1 MNSRWQTSRI
11 GLINF
16 WYYDEQEFPF
26 VKGRMLLRGSNGS
39 GKSVTMQS
47 VIPLL
52 LDGNMSP
59 ERLDPFG
66 SRDRKMSSYLL
77 EEDDD
82 RDERTGY
89 LYLEFKRQESG
100 TWLTVGMGIRARK
113 GKPLDKWYFSLTDG
127 RRVGRDFFLYKEI
140 GEKVTLSKKELENRI
155 AGGGQIFDRQA
166 DYMEY
171 VNRQI
176 FGFETVEEY
185 KEMIDLLIQ
194 LRTPKLS
201 KDFKP
206 SVVNDILSDSLQP
219 LSDEDLRPMSEAI
232 ENMDTMNMNLKARE
246 AGYQAAEKIQRVLDR
261 YNRLTLFEKADR
273 CCENRKRL
281 LALEKE
287 ERARTEENERC
298 EKRVRQLE
306 DEIADLDAR
315 RDTMEKERD
324 SLSRSDAVGL
334 KSREMDLA
342 SRIRARETLLSEK
355 KRQLDAKQEQYVELE
370 DRRKREKDRVYE
382 KECELDV
389 ILEEMRAEAEEMS
402 FDEHAFFR
410 EELKENFHR
419 PFSWDTHEAQFIK
432 VKSEISR
439 GTELL
444 RDAEIRRKEA
454 DELLKNRE
462 RQQRETD
469 MAMRKESEL
478 EAMLVQVENEWKEA
492 LYSWNEQ
499 NEELKFSKEQM
510 REMARFADE
519 YGEDSDFA
527 KVRQTAA
534 DLWIDR
540 KGGINGE
547 LGRKQEEKRNLEE
560 AHREIEEELAQ
571 WESSREPEPPRSE
584 AVRKNRERLQEKGI
598 PYQEFYKV
606 VEFGKELVQDPEA
619 CGRLEEALLEMGIL
633 DALVIE
639 EQYREQVLAADP
651 GCADRYLFVQPHHA
665 EKSLLDVLDLND
677 SVNDIFFNQRITGIL
692 GNIFLAGTSDA
703 GEKSGAKV
711 EGAGGDFPD
720 ETGPSVTAVYP
731 DGSYQIGV
739 IRGTVTGEHEAG
751 FIGVQARERSRK
763 AKIAACRDMLAEN
776 ERQQEILERETE
788 VLKQRLVRLQQEYE
802 KLPGDTDIREAFR
815 MLSDARRIVEQMR
828 QEGARLEEELLKVSA
843 VLKELKRQ
851 AAEIA
856 QKLYLNCSYET
867 FRRADEAAA
876 DYRQHFYQ
884 LRSGHELFLQ
894 VHAHL
899 EELKER
905 QELLDQEMDQI
916 RYEAGNAARE
926 LNKEREE
933 YNSIIQ
939 QLELTDYEQ
948 IRKQLDECMDWL
960 KNYPGR
966 LQKCVA
972 EKTQNEERIRTLREQ
987 AAQNEERISELRSK
1001 AEYLG
1006 KCFAAEMELDYVHF
1020 TESPIKDAADR
1031 DNTALEEAA
1040 GKVRDF
1046 LAPECRDMEKEQII
1060 SRLNQ
1065 VYFEN
1070 RGFLTDYQIMQT
1082 ELFEELDRQAQRG
1095 DPPAKRLDIAARYQG
1110 VRIPFGSLLTH
1121 LEEEIAELKDLIKD
1135 GDRELFE
1142 DILANTV
1149 SRKIR
1154 GKINSSNAWVEK
1166 MNSLM
1171 GAMNTSSGLKLKLR
1185 WRSRTAETEDQLD
1198 TKELV
1203 ELLKKDYRLMRE
1215 EEAAKLSAHFRS
1227 KVEEARRHAKDSG
1240 GMISFYQVMKETL
1253 DYRKWFEF
1261 QLFFQKGGERVKELT
1276 NSVFGTFSGGEK
1288 AMAMYVPLFSAVVA
1302 KYQGGRADAPRLISL
1317 DEAFAG
1323 VDNRNIRDM
1332 FRLMTEFQFDF
1343 IINSQVLWG
1352 DCDTLDALA
1361 IYQLLRPENAKFV
1374 TVMPYLWNGHAR
1386 VMLEDESEMEEQAA
1400 QTGPSGMSE

>member
-1 MNSRWQTSRI
+1 MNSRWQASRI

-16 WYYDEQEFPF
+16 WYYDDQEFPF

-77 EEDDD
+77 EEDDG

-89 LYLEFKRQESG
+89 LYLEFKRKESD
-100 TWLTVGMGIRARK
+100 TWLTVGMGIRARR
-113 GKPLDKWYFSLTDG
+113 GKPLDKWYFSLSDG
-127 RRVGRDFFLYKEI
+127 RRVGRDFLLYKEI

-155 AGGGQIFDRQA
+155 AGGGQVFDRQA

-185 KEMIDLLIQ
+185 KELIDLLIQ

-232 ENMDTMNMNLKARE
+232 ENMDTMNLNLKARE

-273 CCENRKRL
+273 CCENQKKLSEAEREAKAQADETERSRKRV
-281 LALEKE
+281 LALE
-287 ERARTEENERC
+287 
-298 EKRVRQLE
+298 Q
-306 DEIADLDAR
+306 EISELDAR
-315 RDTMEKERD
+315 RDAMEKERE
-324 SLSRSDAVGL
+324 SLSKSDAVSL
-334 KSREMDLA
+334 KSRELDLA
-342 SRIRARETLLSEK
+342 SRIRTRKSLLEEK
-355 KRQLDAKQEQYVELE
+355 QRQLDAKQEQYTEIEGKKKQEE
-370 DRRKREKDRVYE
+370 DRAYE
-382 KECELDV
+382 KERELDS
-389 ILEEMRAEAEEMS
+389 ILEEMQSEAEEMS
-402 FDEHAFFR
+402 FEEHDFFQA
-410 EELKENFHR
+410 ELKENFDKA
-419 PFSWDTHEAQFIK
+419 FSWETHETQFRK
-432 VKSEISR
+432 VKDEISR

-444 RDAEIRRKEA
+444 REAETRQREA
-454 DELLKNRE
+454 DDLLKKRE

-469 MAMRKESEL
+469 AAQRREGEL
-478 EAMLVQVENEWKEA
+478 ESVLVQVENEWKEA
-492 LYSWNEQ
+492 LYSWNGR
-499 NEELKFSKEQM
+499 NEELKFTPEQM

-519 YGEDSDFA
+519 YGEASDFTR
-527 KVRQTAA
+527 VRQTAA
-534 DLWIDR
+534 DLWIGR
-540 KGGINGE
+540 KGEISGE
-547 LGRKQEEKRNLEE
+547 VRRRQDELRDLEN

-571 WESSREPEPPRSE
+571 WESSREPEPTRSN
-584 AVRKNRERLQEKGI
+584 AVRRNRERLREKGI

-606 VEFGKELVQDPEA
+606 VEFGQELSGDPER

-639 EQYREQVLAADP
+639 EQYRDQVMEADP
-651 GCADRYLFVQPHHA
+651 GCADRYLFVQPHYA

-677 SVNDIFFNQRITGIL
+677 SVNDIFMNQRITGIL
-692 GNIFLAGTSDA
+692 GNIALSERPEEA
-703 GEKSGAKV
+703 
-711 EGAGGDFPD
+711 EGAGSG
-720 ETGPSVTAVYP
+720 GSAGIGASMTAVRP

-739 IRGTVTGEHEAG
+739 VSGTISGEHEAG
-751 FIGVQARERSRK
+751 FIGVQAREKNRQ
-763 AKIAACRDMLAEN
+763 AKIASCRELLAEN
-776 ERQQEILERETE
+776 EQRQEILRSEVNALEQRIRRLRE
-788 VLKQRLVRLQQEYE
+788 EYE
-802 KLPGDTDIREAFR
+802 SLPEDTDMREAWK
-815 MLSDARRIVEQMR
+815 MLSEARRAVERMR
-828 QEGARLEEELLKVSA
+828 EEGARLERELMEVGEALG
-843 VLKELKRQ
+843 ELKRQ

-856 QKLYLNCSYET
+856 QKLYLTCSYET
-867 FRRADEAAA
+867 FRRADEAAS

-894 VHAHL
+894 IRAHM
-899 EELKER
+899 EELGER
-905 QELLDQEMDQI
+905 QEILDGEMDQI
-916 RYEAGNAARE
+916 RYEAGSAGRE
-926 LNKEREE
+926 LKKEQEE
-933 YNSIIQ
+933 YDSILR

-948 IRKQLDECMDWL
+948 IRQKLDECMEWL
-960 KNYPGR
+960 KDYPER
-966 LQKCVA
+966 LQSCVA
-972 EKTQNEERIRTLREQ
+972 EKTQNEERIRAISGQ
-987 AAQNEERISELRSK
+987 AAQNEERIVELKRR
-1001 AEYLG
+1001 AEYLET
-1006 KCFAAEMELDYVHF
+1006 CFAAERSLHYVELQEE
-1020 TESPIKDAADR
+1020 ESE
-1031 DNTALEEAA
+1031 TAEPAEKIRSLLA
-1040 GKVRDF
+1040 G
-1046 LAPECRDMEKEQII
+1046 ECSDMDKEQII
-1060 SRLNQ
+1060 RSLNQ

-1082 ELFEELDRQAQRG
+1082 ELFEELDRKAQKG
-1095 DPPAKRLDIAARYQG
+1095 DPSAKRLDIAARYQG
-1110 VRIPFGSLLTH
+1110 VRIPFGRLLTH
-1121 LEEEIAELKDLIKD
+1121 LAEEIEELKDLIKA

-1171 GAMNTSSGLKLKLR
+1171 GAMNTSSGLKLNLR

-1215 EEAAKLSAHFRS
+1215 DEAAKLSAHFRS
-1227 KVEEARRHAKDSG
+1227 KVEEARRHARDSG

-1302 KYQGGRADAPRLISL
+1302 KYQGGRPDAPRLISL

-1332 FRLMTEFQFDF
+1332 FRLMAEFQFDF

-1386 VMLEDESEMEEQAA
+1386 VMLEDESEMEKRAA
-1400 QTGPSGMSE
+1400 QEA

>member
-1 MNSRWQTSRI
+1 MNSRWQASRI

-77 EEDDD
+77 EEDDG

-89 LYLEFKRQESG
+89 LYLEFKRQESD
-100 TWLTVGMGIRARK
+100 TWLTVGMGIRARR

-127 RRVGRDFFLYKEI
+127 RRVGKDFQLYKEM

-155 AGGGQIFDRQA
+155 AGGGQVFDRQA

-171 VNRQI
+171 VNRQV

-246 AGYQAAEKIQRVLDR
+246 AGYQAAEKIQKVLDR
-261 YNRLTLFEKADR
+261 YNRLVLFEKADR
-273 CCENRKRL
+273 CCENQKKLSEAEQEEKVR
-281 LALEKE
+281 AGELE
-287 ERARTEENERC
+287 RSQ
-298 EKRVRQLE
+298 KRVRELE
-306 DEIADLDAR
+306 REMSELDAR
-315 RDTMEKERD
+315 RDAMEKERD
-324 SLSRSDAVGL
+324 SLSKSDAVSL

-342 SRIRARETLLSEK
+342 SRIRTREELLAEK
-355 KRQLDAKQEQYVELE
+355 TRQLEAKQEQYVEIE
-370 DRRKREKDRVYE
+370 DKKKQEEGRAWE
-382 KECELDV
+382 KEQELDS
-389 ILEEMRAEAEEMS
+389 ILEEMQSEAEEMS
-402 FDEHAFFR
+402 FDEHEFF
-410 EELKENFHR
+410 EAELKENIHSV
-419 PFSWDTHEAQFIK
+419 FSWETHEAQFQK
-432 VKSEISR
+432 VKDEISR

-444 RDAEIRRKEA
+444 REAETRQREA
-454 DELLKNRE
+454 DDLLKRRE

-469 MAMRKESEL
+469 AAQRRESEL
-478 EAMLVQVENEWKEA
+478 EAVLTQVENEWKEK
-492 LYSWNEQ
+492 LYSWNGQ
-499 NEELKFSKEQM
+499 NRELKFTPEQM
-510 REMARFADE
+510 RLMARFADD

-527 KVRQTAA
+527 EVRRIAA
-534 DLWIDR
+534 DLWIER
-540 KGGINGE
+540 KGGIDGE
-547 LGRKQEEKRNLEE
+547 VRKRQDELSGLEQAHQEI
-560 AHREIEEELAQ
+560 AEELDQ
-571 WESSREPEPPRSE
+571 WENSREPEPPRSE
-584 AVRKNRERLQEKGI
+584 AVKMNRDRLRRLGI
-598 PYQEFYKV
+598 PYEEFYKV
-606 VEFGKELVQDPEA
+606 VEFGKELIQDQEA

-639 EQYREQVLAADP
+639 EQYREQVMKADP

-665 EKSLLDVLDLND
+665 ENSLLDLLDLND

-692 GNIFLAGTSDA
+692 GNIAVSGRKTAVEDA
-703 GEKSGAKV
+703 
-711 EGAGGDFPD
+711 
-720 ETGPSVTAVYP
+720 PSVTVVYP

-739 IRGTVTGEHEAG
+739 VSGTVSGAHEAG
-751 FIGVQARERSRK
+751 FIGVQARERNRQ
-763 AKIAACRDMLAEN
+763 AKIASCREMLSEN
-776 ERQQEILERETE
+776 EERQKIVKEELSTLEQRAAR
-788 VLKQRLVRLQQEYE
+788 LKEEYGN
-802 KLPGDTDIREAFR
+802 LPDDTDMREARR
-815 MLSDARRIVEQMR
+815 MLFDARRTVERMR
-828 QEGARLEEELLKVSA
+828 EEGARLEKELLEVSEA
-843 VLKELKRQ
+843 LKELKRQ

-856 QKLYLNCSYET
+856 QRLYLTCSYET
-867 FRRADEAAA
+867 FRRAESAAA

-894 VHAHL
+894 ICAHQ

-905 QELLDQEMDQI
+905 LEILDAETDQI
-916 RYEAGNAARE
+916 RYEEGSARRE
-926 LNKEREE
+926 LKKEQEE
-933 YNSIIQ
+933 YDSVLR

-948 IRKQLDECMDWL
+948 IRQKLDECMQWL
-960 KNYPGR
+960 KDYPQR
-966 LQKCVA
+966 LQSCVA
-972 EKTQNEERIRTLREQ
+972 EKTQNQERIRVLTEQ
-987 AAQNEERISELRSK
+987 AGQNEERMKELRRRQ
-1001 AEYLG
+1001 EYLA
-1006 KCFAAEMELDYVHF
+1006 KCFEAEKNLKYVIQ
-1020 TESPIKDAADR
+1020 TETVPESAEEIR
-1031 DNTALEEAA
+1031 SSLE
-1040 GKVRDF
+1040 
-1046 LAPECRDMEKEQII
+1046 PECRDMDKEQII
-1060 SRLNQ
+1060 RSLNQ

-1082 ELFEELDRQAQRG
+1082 ELFEELDGEAQRG
-1095 DPPAKRLDIAARYQG
+1095 DPSAKRLDIAARYQG
-1110 VRIPFGSLLTH
+1110 VRIPFGRLLTH
-1121 LEEEIAELKDLIKD
+1121 LSEEIAELKDLIKA

-1171 GAMNTSSGLKLKLR
+1171 GAMNTSSGLKLNLR

-1198 TKELV
+1198 TRELV

-1215 EEAAKLSAHFRS
+1215 DEAAKLSDHFRS
-1227 KVEEARRHAKDSG
+1227 KVEEARRHARDSG

-1302 KYQGGRADAPRLISL
+1302 KYEGGRPDAPRLISL

-1386 VMLEDESEMEEQAA
+1386 VMLEDEAEMEERAVQEVK
-1400 QTGPSGMSE
+1400 Q

>member
-1 MNSRWQTSRI
+1 MNSRWQASRI

-77 EEDDD
+77 EEDDG

-89 LYLEFKRQESG
+89 LYLEFKRRESD
-100 TWLTVGMGIRARK
+100 TWLTVGMGIRARR
-113 GKPLDKWYFSLTDG
+113 GKPLDKWYFSLSDG
-127 RRVGRDFFLYKEI
+127 RRVGKDFLLYKEI

-155 AGGGQIFDRQA
+155 AGGGQVFDRQA

-206 SVVNDILSDSLQP
+206 SVVSDILSDSLQP

-232 ENMDTMNMNLKARE
+232 ENMDTMNLNLKARE

-273 CCENRKRL
+273 CCENQKKLSEAEREARSQAEETECSRKRV
-281 LALEKE
+281 LALE
-287 ERARTEENERC
+287 
-298 EKRVRQLE
+298 Q
-306 DEIADLDAR
+306 EISELDAR
-315 RDTMEKERD
+315 RDALEKERE
-324 SLSRSDAVGL
+324 SLSKSDAVSL
-334 KSREMDLA
+334 KSRELDLA
-342 SRIRARETLLSEK
+342 FRIRTREGLLEEK
-355 KRQLDAKQEQYVELE
+355 RRQLDAKQEQYVELE
-370 DRRKREKDRVYE
+370 GKKKQEEDRAYE
-382 KECELDV
+382 KESELDG
-389 ILEEMRAEAEEMS
+389 ILEEMQSEAGEMS
-402 FDEHAFFR
+402 FEEHDFFQD
-410 EELKENFHR
+410 ELKENFNSA
-419 PFSWDTHEAQFIK
+419 FSWDTHEAQFQK
-432 VKSEISR
+432 VKDEIGR

-444 RDAEIRRKEA
+444 REAETRQREA
-454 DELLKNRE
+454 DELLKKRE

-469 MAMRKESEL
+469 AAQRRESEL
-478 EAMLVQVENEWKEA
+478 ESVLVQVENEWKEA
-492 LYSWNEQ
+492 LYSWNGR
-499 NEELKFSKEQM
+499 NEELKFTPEQM

-519 YGEDSDFA
+519 YGESSDFA
-527 KVRQTAA
+527 RVRQTAA
-534 DLWIDR
+534 DLWIGR
-540 KGGINGE
+540 KGEISGE
-547 LGRKQEEKRNLEE
+547 VCRRQDELRDLEN

-571 WESSREPEPPRSE
+571 WESTREPEPPRSGT
-584 AVRKNRERLQEKGI
+584 VRKNRERLREKGI

-606 VEFGKELVQDPEA
+606 VEFGRELSGDPKR

-639 EQYREQVLAADP
+639 EQYREQVMKADP
-651 GCADRYLFVQPHHA
+651 GCADRYLFVQTHHA

-677 SVNDIFFNQRITGIL
+677 SVNDIFMNQRITGIL
-692 GNIFLAGTSDA
+692 GNIGI
-703 GEKSGAKV
+703 SGSEEP
-711 EGAGGDFPD
+711 EGAASGG
-720 ETGPSVTAVYP
+720 SVHAGFAGISASMTAVHP

-739 IRGTVTGEHEAG
+739 VSGTVSGEHEAG
-751 FIGVQARERSRK
+751 FIGVQAREKNRQ
-763 AKIAACRDMLAEN
+763 AKIASCWELLAEN
-776 ERQQEILERETE
+776 EQKQE
-788 VLKQRLVRLQQEYE
+788 VLRGEVAVLEQRISRLQEEYE
-802 KLPGDTDIREAFR
+802 SLPEDTDMREAWK
-815 MLSDARRIVEQMR
+815 MLSEARRTVERMR
-828 QEGARLEEELLKVSA
+828 EEGARLERELMEVGEALG
-843 VLKELKRQ
+843 ELKRQ

-856 QKLYLNCSYET
+856 RKLYLTCSYET
-867 FRRADEAAA
+867 FRRADEAAS

-894 VHAHL
+894 IRAHM
-899 EELKER
+899 EELGER
-905 QELLDQEMDQI
+905 QEILDGEMDQI
-916 RYEAGNAARE
+916 RYEAGGVKKE
-926 LNKEREE
+926 LKKEQEE
-933 YNSIIQ
+933 YDSILR

-948 IRKQLDECMDWL
+948 IRQKLDECMEWL
-960 KNYPGR
+960 KEYPER
-966 LQKCVA
+966 LQSCVA
-972 EKTQNEERIRTLREQ
+972 EKTQNEERIRALSEQ
-987 AAQNEERISELRSK
+987 AAQNEERIVELKRR
-1001 AEYLG
+1001 AEYLET
-1006 KCFAAEMELDYVHF
+1006 CFAAERSLHYVEL
-1020 TESPIKDAADR
+1020 PG
-1031 DNTALEEAA
+1031 EEAETEDPAEKIRSLLA
-1040 GKVRDF
+1040 G
-1046 LAPECRDMEKEQII
+1046 ECRDMDKEQII
-1060 SRLNQ
+1060 RSLNQ

-1082 ELFEELDRQAQRG
+1082 ELFEELDREAQKG
-1095 DPPAKRLDIAARYQG
+1095 DPSAKRLDIAARYQG
-1110 VRIPFGSLLTH
+1110 VRIPFGRLLVH
-1121 LEEEIAELKDLIKD
+1121 LEEEIAELKDLIKA

-1171 GAMNTSSGLKLKLR
+1171 GAMNTSSGLKLNLR

-1215 EEAAKLSAHFRS
+1215 DEAAKLSAHFRS
-1227 KVEEARRHAKDSG
+1227 KVEEARRHARDSG

-1302 KYQGGRADAPRLISL
+1302 KYQGGRPDAPRLISL

-1332 FRLMTEFQFDF
+1332 FRLMAEFEFDF

-1352 DCDTLDALA
+1352 D
-1361 IYQLLRPENAKFV
+1361 
-1374 TVMPYLWNGHAR
+1374 
-1386 VMLEDESEMEEQAA
+1386 
-1400 QTGPSGMSE
+1400 

>member
-1 MNSRWQTSRI
+1 MNSRWQANRI

-16 WYYDEQEFPF
+16 WYYDDQEFPF

-77 EEDDD
+77 EEDDG

-89 LYLEFKRQESG
+89 LYLEFKRKESD
-100 TWLTVGMGIRARK
+100 TWLTVGMGIRARR
-113 GKPLDKWYFSLTDG
+113 GKPLDKWYFSLSDG
-127 RRVGRDFFLYKEI
+127 RRVGKDFLLYKEI

-155 AGGGQIFDRQA
+155 AGGGQVFDRQA

-185 KEMIDLLIQ
+185 KELIDLLIQ

-232 ENMDTMNMNLKARE
+232 ENMDTMNLNLKARE

-273 CCENRKRL
+273 CCENQKRLSEAEREAKAQADETERSRKR
-281 LALEKE
+281 
-287 ERARTEENERC
+287 
-298 EKRVRQLE
+298 
-306 DEIADLDAR
+306 DAR
-315 RDTMEKERD
+315 RDAMEKERE
-324 SLSRSDAVGL
+324 SLSKSDAVSL
-334 KSREMDLA
+334 KSRELDLA
-342 SRIRARETLLSEK
+342 ARIRTRESLLEEK
-355 KRQLDAKQEQYVELE
+355 QRQLDAKQEQYTEIEGKKKQEE
-370 DRRKREKDRVYE
+370 DRAYE
-382 KECELDV
+382 KERELDS
-389 ILEEMRAEAEEMS
+389 ILEEMQSEAGEMS
-402 FDEHAFFR
+402 FEEHDFFQD
-410 EELKENFHR
+410 ELKENFDKA
-419 PFSWDTHEAQFIK
+419 FSWDTHEAQFRK
-432 VKSEISR
+432 VKDEISR

-444 RDAEIRRKEA
+444 REAETRQREA
-454 DELLKNRE
+454 DDLLKKRE

-469 MAMRKESEL
+469 AAQRREGEL
-478 EAMLVQVENEWKEA
+478 ESVLVQVENEWKEA
-492 LYSWNEQ
+492 LYSWNGR
-499 NEELKFSKEQM
+499 NKELKFTPEQM

-519 YGEDSDFA
+519 YGEASDFA
-527 KVRQTAA
+527 RVRQTAA
-534 DLWIDR
+534 DLWIGR
-540 KGGINGE
+540 KGEISGE
-547 LGRKQEEKRNLEE
+547 VRRRQDELHDLED

-571 WESSREPEPPRSE
+571 WESSREPEPPRSG
-584 AVRKNRERLQEKGI
+584 AVRKNRERLREKGI

-606 VEFGKELVQDPEA
+606 VEFGREMSGDPKR

-639 EQYREQVLAADP
+639 EQYRDQVMEADP
-651 GCADRYLFVQPHHA
+651 GCADRYLFVQPHYA

-677 SVNDIFFNQRITGIL
+677 SVNDIFMNQRITGIL
-692 GNIFLAGTSDA
+692 GNIALSERLEEA
-703 GEKSGAKV
+703 
-711 EGAGGDFPD
+711 EGAGSG
-720 ETGPSVTAVYP
+720 GSVHAGSAGIGASMTAVHP

-739 IRGTVTGEHEAG
+739 VSGT
-751 FIGVQARERSRK
+751 REL
-763 AKIAACRDMLAEN
+763 LAEN
-776 ERQQEILERETE
+776 EQRQAVLRGEVSVLE
-788 VLKQRLVRLQQEYE
+788 QRIRRLQDEYE
-802 KLPGDTDIREAFR
+802 SLPEDTDMREAWK
-815 MLSDARRIVEQMR
+815 MLSEARQTVERMR
-828 QEGARLEEELLKVSA
+828 EEGARLERELMEVGEALG
-843 VLKELKRQ
+843 EIKRQ

-856 QKLYLNCSYET
+856 QKLYLTCSYET
-867 FRRADEAAA
+867 FRRADEAAS

-894 VHAHL
+894 IWAHM
-899 EELKER
+899 EELGER
-905 QELLDQEMDQI
+905 QEILDGEMDQI
-916 RYEAGNAARE
+916 RYEAGSAGRE
-926 LNKEREE
+926 LKKEQEE
-933 YNSIIQ
+933 YDSILR

-948 IRKQLDECMDWL
+948 IRQKLDECMEWL
-960 KNYPGR
+960 KDYPER
-966 LQKCVA
+966 LQSCVA
-972 EKTQNEERIRTLREQ
+972 EKTLNEERIRALSEQ
-987 AAQNEERISELRSK
+987 AAQNEERISELRRR
-1001 AEYLG
+1001 AEYLET
-1006 KCFAAEMELDYVHF
+1006 CFAAERSLHYVELPGAEAEGA
-1020 TESPIKDAADR
+1020 ESAERIR
-1031 DNTALEEAA
+1031 SLLA
-1040 GKVRDF
+1040 G
-1046 LAPECRDMEKEQII
+1046 ECRDMDKEQII
-1060 SRLNQ
+1060 RSLNQ

-1082 ELFEELDRQAQRG
+1082 ELFEELDREAQKG
-1095 DPPAKRLDIAARYQG
+1095 DPSAKRLDIAARYQG
-1110 VRIPFGSLLTH
+1110 VRIPFGRLLTH
-1121 LEEEIAELKDLIKD
+1121 LAEEIAELKDLIKA

-1171 GAMNTSSGLKLKLR
+1171 GAMNTSSGLKLNLR

-1215 EEAAKLSAHFRS
+1215 DEAAKLSAHFRS
-1227 KVEEARRHAKDSG
+1227 KVEEARRHARDSG

-1302 KYQGGRADAPRLISL
+1302 KYQGGRPDAPRLISL

-1332 FRLMTEFQFDF
+1332 FRLMAEFQFDF

-1386 VMLEDESEMEEQAA
+1386 GMLEDESEMEKRAA
-1400 QTGPSGMSE
+1400 QEA